1 MGLHWGERGAAMR
14 GAIWPQ
20 GGCKGDVT
28 GVQRDGAVG
37 CKGGIQCKVAARWL
51 RWGGEMGRPWR
62 CKGEMQL
69 SCNRDARGNVVGLPW
84 GYNRGG
90 RWGARRR

>member
-1 MGLHWGERGAAMR
+1 M
-14 GAIWPQ
+14 
-20 GGCKGDVT
+20 
-28 GVQRDGAVG
+28 
-37 CKGGIQCKVAARWL
+37 AARWL